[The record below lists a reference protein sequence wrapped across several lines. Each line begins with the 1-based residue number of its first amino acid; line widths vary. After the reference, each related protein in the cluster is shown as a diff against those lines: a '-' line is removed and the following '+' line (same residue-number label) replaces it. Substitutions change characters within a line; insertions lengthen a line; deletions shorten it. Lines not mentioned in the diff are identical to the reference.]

1 MSGTSTTTRIQ
12 HLVQA
17 AFALLLLRPFLKL
30 FIGLRVYGR
39 EHLPERDPFIL
50 VANHSSHLDT
60 AALLNLFPVS
70 RLRRIRPCAAA
81 DYFER
86 TPTIAF
92 LSHTLFNVLP
102 IRRHDVQPEDHPI
115 RRMREALERGES
127 LLLFPEGTRGR
138 GPGMAPFKPG
148 IAHLAEQLP
157 HVPIVPAYL
166 VNMGRALP
174 KGEFLPV
181 PFFCEVRIGAP
192 LRLSGT
198 REEILEAVRAAVDAL
213 SDRAARTRAEPGAG
227 R

>member
-1 MSGTSTTTRIQ
+1 MSATSTTTRLR

-17 AFALLLLRPFLKL
+17 AFTALFLRPLMAL
-30 FIGLRVYGR
+30 FIGLRVRGR

-60 AALLNLFPVS
+60 AALLSLFPIG

-86 TPTIAF
+86 TRTISF
-92 LSHTLFNVLP
+92 LSRTLFNVLP
-102 IRRHDVQPEDHPI
+102 IRRTGIQAEDHPI

-127 LLLFPEGTRGR
+127 LVLFPEGTRGR
-138 GPGMAPFKPG
+138 GPDMAPFKPG
-148 IAHLAEQLP
+148 VAHLAEQLP
-157 HVPIVPAYL
+157 DVPIVPAYL
-166 VNMGRALP
+166 TNMGRALP

-192 LRLSGT
+192 FHPRGT
-198 REEILEAVRAAVDAL
+198 REEMLGTVRAAVEAL
-213 SDRAARTRAEPGAG
+213 RG
-227 R
+227 RD

>member
-1 MSGTSTTTRIQ
+1 MSATSTTTSLR
-12 HLVQA
+12 HLAQA
-17 AFALLLLRPFLKL
+17 AFALLFLRPFLKL

-60 AALLNLFPVS
+60 AALLDLFPIA

-86 TPTIAF
+86 TRTISF
-92 LSHTLFNVLP
+92 LSRTLFNVLP
-102 IRRHDVQPEDHPI
+102 IHRTGIQAEDHPL
-115 RRMREALERGES
+115 RRMRQALERGES

-138 GPGMAPFKPG
+138 GREMAPFKPG
-148 IAHLAEQLP
+148 VACLAEQLP

-166 VNMGRALP
+166 INMGRALP

-192 LRLSGT
+192 LRLSGS
-198 REEILEAVRAAVDAL
+198 RAEMLGAVRAAVEAL
-213 SDRAARTRAEPGAG
+213 RDRG
-227 R
+227 RPS